1 MILLNQDTY
10 NVVYLSLEEKM
21 TNTSNYFL
29 LALVNDMTKEE
40 YTGVLRN
47 REATTEGLSRVSIK
61 LITSGN
67 PIGTNGEFKLVN
79 NGYYSYKVYEQNSSF
94 NLDTTSPTVI
104 KLLEEGKAN
113 IKGTAEVEY
122 TEHTDTTNTTN
133 YLYIKN

>member
-29 LALVNDMTKEE
+29 LALVNDMTKEQ

-61 LITSGN
+61 LISSGN

-79 NGYYSYKVYEQNSSF
+79 NGYYSYKVYEQ
-94 NLDTTSPTVI
+94 LR
-104 KLLEEGKAN
+104 
-113 IKGTAEVEY
+113 Y
-122 TEHTDTTNTTN
+122 
-133 YLYIKN
+133 Y

>member
-1 MILLNQDTY
+1 MILLTQDTF

-29 LALVNDMTKEE
+29 LSLVNDMTKEK

-61 LITSGN
+61 LISSGN
-67 PIGTNGEFKLVN
+67 PTGTNGEFKLVN
-79 NGYYSYKVYEQNSSF
+79 NGYYSYKVYEQTSTT
-94 NLDTTSPTVI
+94 NLDTTDASVV

-113 IKGTAEVEY
+113 IKGANEVEY

-133 YLYIKN
+133 YIYIKN

>member
-1 MILLNQDTY
+1 MILLTQDTF

-21 TNTSNYFL
+21 TNTRNYFL

-40 YTGVLRN
+40 YTSVLRFT
-47 REATTEGLSRVSIK
+47 ETTTEGLSRVSIK
-61 LITSGN
+61 LISSGN
-67 PIGTNGEFKLVN
+67 PIATAGEFKLVN
-79 NGYYSYKVYEQNSSF
+79 NGYYSYKVYEQTSYT
-94 NLDTTSPTVI
+94 NLDTTDASVI

>member
-21 TNTSNYFL
+21 INTSNYFL

-40 YTGVLRN
+40 YTAVLRN
-47 REATTEGLSRVSIK
+47 RQATTEGLSRVSIK
-61 LITSGN
+61 LISSGN

-79 NGYYSYKVYEQNSSF
+79 NGYYSYKVYEQTSTT
-94 NLDTTSPTVI
+94 NLDITSPVVI
-104 KLLEEGKAN
+104 KVLEEGKAN

>member
-1 MILLNQDTY
+1 MILLKQDTH

-94 NLDTTSPTVI
+94 NLDTTSPAVI